1 MKNSPRFLIQ
11 ILLSNRWR
19 RGLSHNQR
27 STSTAA
33 HLRKLIYTGVADISP
48 EKCRMTRWLK
58 NDRRAEGGRG
68 LKSESA
74 DDDDDDDDDE
84 EEHEDDE
91 NEDEDEDD
99 EGDENWSDAPITP
112 PLWE

>member
-1 MKNSPRFLIQ
+1 
-11 ILLSNRWR
+11 
-19 RGLSHNQR
+19 
-27 STSTAA
+27 
-33 HLRKLIYTGVADISP
+33 
-48 EKCRMTRWLK
+48 MTRWLK

-74 DDDDDDDDDE
+74 DDDDDDDDE

-99 EGDENWSDAPITP
+99 EGDENGVMLQSPHHSGNSRSYGSDAFFSWKNTRGSKRCSAWCPR
-112 PLWE
+112 